1 MFKGKYKSLVTIK
14 ILLLTYA
21 EVLQG
26 AENKKPQSL
35 NATAHPDFLQTTASL
50 PKPPSDGDFCCTK

>member
-26 AENKKPQSL
+26 AENKKL